1 MKQITLDVQDDFLYK
16 LINLLEILPKNKV
29 KIKDDFFTKELND
42 RINEIENGDYLDDKS
57 LWENINKKIKA

>member
-57 LWENINKKIKA
+57 LWKNINKKIKA

>member
-42 RINEIENGDYLDDKS
+42 RINEIENGNYFDSDSMWKNIDK
-57 LWENINKKIKA
+57 KTKA